1 MHDIV
6 KPKKNQEA
14 KLAEKVPIRVVG
26 KEPTLPSQAPD
37 SASKVSPIV
46 PIAIILAGIIVAS
59 SVLFLGKKTD
69 PQLEAKPP
77 VLEKAENNFADPR
90 LVSNDDHILGNP
102 SAKVK
107 IIEYSDL
114 ECEYCKTMHQT
125 MHDIMDE
132 YGKTGQVAWVY
143 RQFPIAQLHSQA
155 PTESEASE
163 CAAKLGGNVAF
174 WKYIDSIFKI
184 TTSGNTLD
192 LGKLPEVA
200 GEIGLDVG
208 AFNKCLSSGEMKPRV
223 EADSKDAIDSGANGT
238 PFMHIIGPASKVSVA
253 GGQTYLTLKILINQA
268 LESALQ

>member
-114 ECEYCKTMHQT
+114 ECEY
-125 MHDIMDE
+125 
-132 YGKTGQVAWVY
+132 GKTGQVAWVY

-174 WKYIDSIFKI
+174 WKYIDRIFQI